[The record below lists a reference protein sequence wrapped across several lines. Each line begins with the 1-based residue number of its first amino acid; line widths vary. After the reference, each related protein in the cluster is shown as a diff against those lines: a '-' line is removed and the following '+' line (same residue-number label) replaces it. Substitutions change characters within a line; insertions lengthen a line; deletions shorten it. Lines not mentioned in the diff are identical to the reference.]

1 MKRLVLAAAWLVL
14 ASQAP
19 AQISTAYAQVLT
31 ATSQP
36 VMARDGPDAANFRGS
51 LVFLNYCVTCHGP
64 MADGKGRAAAME
76 IMLVTPRIQAL
87 IRRGELETIRQAIEE
102 GNNEGLQTFDQALL
116 DLFQR
121 KIIGQEDAVRFADS
135 PNNLRLRLKGIR

>member
-1 MKRLVLAAAWLVL
+1 MSGRLLV
-14 ASQAP
+14 P
-19 AQISTAYAQVLT
+19 
-31 ATSQP
+31 
-36 VMARDGPDAANFRGS
+36 RGS
-51 LVFLNYCVTCHGP
+51 
-64 MADGKGRAAAME
+64 GKGRAAAME